1 MCIAVHTVNKNM
13 NQNKKAKVWKNPI
26 LWLFIFIFFLQ
37 KKKALAPAIEEISPV
52 THNTVTI
59 EVPSYLHFP
68 SLGCTLLSPFSV
80 LHSP

>member
-13 NQNKKAKVWKNPI
+13 NQNKKPAWKNPI
-26 LWLFIFIFFLQ
+26 LWLLSLFLLLQ

-59 EVPSYLHFP
+59 EVASLLHFP